1 MSQKTNI
8 AILILAAGDSTRM
21 GTPKQLLK
29 WKNTTLL
36 GHAIET
42 VQKSNAFKICVVLGA
57 NHNLIN
63 TKINN
68 YQVEVLVNESW
79 EKGLGSSIAFGVNHL
94 LKSDT
99 NFDAVFIMLADQPL
113 IDSVYLNK
121 VLDTYEIGKRQI
133 IATTYKGEKQ
143 GVPVLFDAIYFEEL
157 SQLNDN
163 KGAKRILQKYFKNVS
178 AISADNLVSDIDTL
192 EDYQRLYNI
201 NHR

>member
-1 MSQKTNI
+1 MFRKSNI
-8 AILILAAGDSTRM
+8 AILILAAGDSSRL

-42 VQKSNAFKICVVLGA
+42 AQELKTSKLIVVLGA
-57 NHNLIN
+57 NYNLIS

-68 YQVEVLVNESW
+68 YEVAVLVNESW

-99 NFDAVFIMLADQPL
+99 NFDAVFIILADQPL
-113 IDSVYLNK
+113 IDSAYLNK
-121 VLDTYEIGKRQI
+121 VLDKYEMGKRQI
-133 IATTYKGEKQ
+133 IATSYKGGKQ

-157 SQLNDN
+157 SQLNDD
-163 KGAKRILQKYFKNVS
+163 KGAKVILQKYSKNVS
-178 AISADNLVSDIDTL
+178 AISADNIVSDIDTL

>member
-1 MSQKTNI
+1 MFRKPNI

-21 GTPKQLLK
+21 GTPKQILK

-42 VQKSNAFKICVVLGA
+42 VQELKTSKLIVVLGA
-57 NHNLIN
+57 NYEMIKA
-63 TKINN
+63 KIDY

-79 EKGLGSSIAFGVNHL
+79 ELGLGSSIAFGVNHL
-94 LKSDT
+94 LKSET

-113 IDSVYLNK
+113 IDSSYLNR
-121 VLDTYEIGKRQI
+121 VLDMYEIGKCQI
-133 IATTYKGEKQ
+133 IATSYKGEKQ

-157 SQLNDN
+157 SQLNDD

-192 EDYQRLYNI
+192 EDYERLYKA
-201 NHR
+201 NH

>member
-1 MSQKTNI
+1 LFRKPNI

-42 VQKSNAFKICVVLGA
+42 AKKSNASKTCVVIGA
-57 NHNLIN
+57 NHNLIS
-63 TKINN
+63 TKTNN

-99 NFDAVFIMLADQPL
+99 NFDAVLIMLADQPL
-113 IDSVYLNK
+113 IDSIYLNSMINQFE
-121 VLDTYEIGKRQI
+121 VGKQQI
-133 IATTYKGEKQ
+133 VATSYNNSKQ

-157 SQLNDN
+157 SQLNDD
-163 KGAKRILQKYFKNVS
+163 KGAKRILQKYSEKVLTIN
-178 AISADNLVSDIDTL
+178 ADNMVSDIDTL
-192 EDYQRLYNI
+192 EDYEKLYKV
-201 NHR
+201 NH